1 MKICLLFF
9 LARLAAG
16 QTAPVDEFKI
26 SGVVVDHLSNRAL
39 NRALVQLVK
48 ADKNAGEVT
57 VFTGPDGLFRF
68 THVPK
73 GRYRLLAAKRGEALQ
88 GFQAYD
94 GYSTAIVVDGIQ
106 KTDALVFPI
115 RTPASINATVLDE
128 NGDPVRNARIEVFD
142 KSVVRGEVETRI
154 RAGGFNTNSSGQI
167 HVGHLEPGRYYLAVE
182 ATPWFSG
189 MASGMSA
196 ETDLVYP
203 VTFYVDTTDANSAHA
218 IPLAEGSSASIQ
230 ITLHTTPGIRVKLP
244 PGERAQLGIYVA
256 GPGDTRIPLSVSMAG
271 SGQAGHNGEP
281 MTMELMNLPAGRY
294 EVTNR
299 GEFGSRG
306 QIVDLENGSTLP
318 PENNGC
324 ATIRG
329 KLLLDGLPPKGG
341 VILALNPGLNATIA
355 PDGTFKF
362 DSAAP
367 GKYSLSM
374 RDSTL
379 LISAVEAQGARL
391 VNDSLDVPADAAVEL
406 TIKAV
411 ATETL
416 ASLEGIAMQGNVAVG
431 GAMVLL
437 LPRDAAN

>member
-1 MKICLLFF
+1 MKRLGIFAALAVTCLPAPAYYHYVHYLNGTNVLEKFDLTALTNNTVTFF
-9 LARLAAG
+9 VSEAG
-16 QTAPVDEFKI
+16 PVVYNQTDTF
-26 SGVVVDHLSNRAL
+26 N
-39 NRALVQLVK
+39 
-48 ADKNAGEVT
+48 
-57 VFTGPDGLFRF
+57 
-68 THVPK
+68 
-73 GRYRLLAAKRGEALQ
+73 
-88 GFQAYD
+88 
-94 GYSTAIVVDGIQ
+94 
-106 KTDALVFPI
+106 
-115 RTPASINATVLDE
+115 
-128 NGDPVRNARIEVFD
+128 
-142 KSVVRGEVETRI
+142 SVV
-154 RAGGFNTNSSGQI
+154 AQI
-167 HVGHLEPGRYYLAVE
+167 AQ
-182 ATPWFSG
+182 ATQIWNG
-189 MASGMSA
+189 
-196 ETDLVYP
+196 V
-203 VTFYVDTTDANSAHA
+203 
-218 IPLAEGSSASIQ
+218 SASN
-230 ITLHTTPGIRVKLP
+230 IRV
-244 PGERAQLGIYVA
+244 A
-256 GPGDTRIPLSVSMAG
+256 
-271 SGQAGHNGEP
+271 
-281 MTMELMNLPAGRY
+281 
-294 EVTNR
+294 
-299 GEFGSRG
+299 FGG
-306 QIVDLENGSTLP
+306 LENGSTLP